1 MTINIFVCVLFPF
14 NCHPLFTVYSQHLL
28 KGRSV
33 PSSLQEYDL
42 AIDNIMTFCEEPVIS
57 LENLKD
63 LLCAYLMLINV
74 SLDASIFL
82 CSYSTY
88 QFAIPGPTVCS
99 VFLLVLKTFKKSSSE
114 RVPSECS
121 KSPIYCRYISKRY
134 IYR

>member
-99 VFLLVLKTFKKSSSE
+99 VFLPNQIYPIPVHHYCFKDYWSASE
-114 RVPSECS
+114 
-121 KSPIYCRYISKRY
+121 PITS
-134 IYR
+134 